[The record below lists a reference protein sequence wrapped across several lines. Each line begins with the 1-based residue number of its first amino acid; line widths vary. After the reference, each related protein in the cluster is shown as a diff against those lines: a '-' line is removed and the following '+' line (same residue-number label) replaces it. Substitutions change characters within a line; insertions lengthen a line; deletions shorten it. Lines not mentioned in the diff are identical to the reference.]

1 MTEAARSYQ
10 TVASPRRA
18 GAPAL
23 GRMAGLPGEDGG
35 ADAVDGAASAPR
47 VLLVAPQPFY
57 EDRGTPIAV
66 DNVLRALSQLRYRV
80 DVVTYPVGR
89 AVEIPGVRIIRAAN
103 PFGIRRVPIGFSA
116 RKLLLDTTLM
126 YATWAQLRRERY
138 ACVHAVE
145 EAAFWAT
152 WLGERYGVPVIYD
165 MQSSLPEQLVN
176 HRMFRGTRVQRA
188 MRACER
194 WLLRHADAVVSSAG
208 LLQRVAAEAPG
219 TIAREWHFPT
229 APAMP
234 APSVVDELRR
244 ELGIPAGA
252 RVVMYTGTFEPYQG
266 LSLLLQAA
274 PRVVEAVPGTV
285 FVLVGGDGDGAVA
298 VKAEAEQRG
307 IYGAL
312 RLLGRKPR
320 AEIPA
325 YLSLADVLVSPRIYG
340 DNLPLKVFDYMA
352 AGRPIVATDVPAH
365 RAVLNERLAR
375 LTAPSGDALA
385 DSIAELLLQPGS
397 AAALAESG
405 RAYAVRH
412 FGWYGFVH
420 GVGSVYSAVARR
432 ADVRVHA

>member
-1 MTEAARSYQ
+1 
-10 TVASPRRA
+10 
-18 GAPAL
+18 
-23 GRMAGLPGEDGG
+23 MAGLPGEDDAADVGG
-35 ADAVDGAASAPR
+35 GVASAPR
-47 VLLVAPQPFY
+47 VLLIAPQPFY

-66 DNVLRALSQLRYRV
+66 DNVLRALSQLRYHV
-80 DVVTYPVGR
+80 DVITYPVGR

-116 RKLLLDTTLM
+116 RKMLLDTTLM

-138 ACVHAVE
+138 ACIHAVE

-152 WLGERYGVPVIYD
+152 WLGERHGVPVIYD
-165 MQSSLPEQLVN
+165 MQSSLPEQLEN
-176 HRMFRGTRVQRA
+176 HRLFRSAPVQRA
-188 MRACER
+188 LRGCER
-194 WLLRHADAVVSSAG
+194 WLLRHVDAVVSSAG
-208 LLQRVAAEAPG
+208 LLQRVASEAPG

-229 APAMP
+229 APALP
-234 APSVVDELRR
+234 VPSAVDELRR

-274 PRVVEAVPGTV
+274 PRVVEAVPETV
-285 FVLVGGDGDGAVA
+285 FVLVGGEGDGAVA

-307 IYGAL
+307 IGAAL
-312 RLLGRKPR
+312 RILGRKPR
-320 AEIPA
+320 EEIPA
-325 YLSLADVLVSPRIYG
+325 YLALADVLVSPRIYG

-385 DSIAELLLQPGS
+385 DSIAELLRQPGS

-412 FGWYGFVH
+412 FDWYRFVH
-420 GVGSVYSAVARR
+420 GVGSVYGTVTRR
-432 ADVRVHA
+432 ADVRIHA